1 MASRKLLARATS
13 MALTFALTF
22 TMCAC
27 ATSTQA
33 TDVPAK
39 IVAPTTQSRAELR
52 QAVMTALDGTP
63 VTLADDALTRESTL
77 SIERQPARDS
87 NGQRIDAREVN
98 RPELF
103 RLVKHGSECVLIHER
118 TQSRTALKTAR
129 CE

>member
-1 MASRKLLARATS
+1 MSSRTLFARTFATALVLATS
-13 MALTFALTF
+13 
-22 TMCAC
+22 AC

-39 IVAPTTQSRAELR
+39 VVAPTTESRTELR
-52 QAVMTALDGTP
+52 QAVMKALDGMP

-77 SIERQPARDS
+77 SIERQRALS
-87 NGQRIDAREVN
+87 SSGQRIDAREET

-103 RLVKHGSECVLIHER
+103 RLVKNGSDCVLIHER
-118 TQSRTALKTAR
+118 TQSRTTFKVTR